1 METPVLL
8 PVSAVAEFMYCPRN
22 FYYRM
27 VEGAEER
34 NAAMLDGALQEQSR
48 EERSRQLRGDAVQ
61 LRQIRIASQYYG
73 LTAELDVVEE
83 LEGSCYPVEYKRGE
97 YKESV
102 ADDVQVCC
110 QALLLEESQAKDVT
124 NAYVHYA
131 ASNRRRKVPLTP
143 ELRDLT
149 LQTIEMARNAL
160 SGGAVPEPLDDERC
174 EGCSLAARCL
184 PGEVAFL
191 QGKSEQP
198 RRIVPSTEIGRVLY
212 VDTYG
217 AYLRKREGYIQVTK
231 EKELLHEIPMTAVDQ
246 VVLVG
251 QVNATTPLL
260 NELLHKGVPVYFCQ
274 YGGRLNG
281 WLQPMWGKNSLLRIA
296 QVRAYDD
303 PATAIRL
310 ARAFVRGKLSNYRTL
325 LLRYHRATENRQ
337 LADAAATIAKTLN
350 SLDSQET
357 LDALRGAEGYASRIW
372 FEAMPGML
380 RRSETDFFFAGR
392 NRRPPRDPVN
402 AMLSFGY
409 SMLAKDLIGELM
421 RIGLD
426 PYVGFLHSAVYGRPA
441 LALDLMEEFRPIIVD
456 SAVLTAIN
464 TNMIGPENFEANELS
479 CMMDEKGRKSFFQAY
494 RNRMNEEIVHPIF
507 GYKLSYRRTLE
518 LQARMLAK
526 TIRGEIDVYRPFLVR

>member
-1 METPVLL
+1 MEAPVLL
-8 PVSAVAEFMYCPRN
+8 PVSAVAEFSYCPRN

-27 VEGAEER
+27 VEGADEK
-34 NAAMLDGALQEQSR
+34 NAAMLEGALQEQAR
-48 EERSRQLRGDAVQ
+48 EERSRQIRGDAVQ
-61 LRQIRIASQYYG
+61 VRQIRIASQYYG

-83 LEGSCYPVEYKRGE
+83 LEGFCYPVEYKRGE

-102 ADDVQVCC
+102 SDDIQVCC
-110 QALLLEESQAKDVT
+110 QAMLLEENLGRDVGA
-124 NAYVHYA
+124 AYIYYA
-131 ASNRRRKVPLTP
+131 ASNRRRKVSLTA

-149 LQTIEMARNAL
+149 LQTIEMAREAL
-160 SGGAVPEPLDDERC
+160 HGGAVPEPLDDERC
-174 EGCSLAARCL
+174 EGCSLATRCL

-191 QGKSEQP
+191 RGKSEQP
-198 RRIVPSTEIGRVLY
+198 KRIIPSAEIGRVLY

-231 EKELLHEIPMTAVDQ
+231 DKELLHEIPMTAVDQ

-251 QVNATTPLL
+251 LVNATTPLL
-260 NELLHKGVPVYFCQ
+260 TELLHKGIPVYFCQ

-296 QVRAYDD
+296 QVRAFDN
-303 PATAIRL
+303 PAMVFSFSK
-310 ARAFVRGKLSNYRTL
+310 AFVRGKLSNYRTL
-325 LLRYHRATENRQ
+325 LLRYHRSTENKQ
-337 LADAAATIAKTLN
+337 LAEAAAAIAKTLN
-350 SLDSQET
+350 TLDSQEG

-380 RRSETDFFFAGR
+380 RRNETDFFFAGR

-409 SMLAKDLIGELM
+409 SMLAKDLVGELM
-421 RIGLD
+421 RVGLD
-426 PYVGFLHSAVYGRPA
+426 PYVGFLHTAVYGRPA

-464 TNMIGPENFEANELS
+464 TNMIGPENFTVTELA
-479 CMMDEKGRKSFFQAY
+479 CAMDEKGRKSFFQAY

-526 TIRGEIDVYRPFLVR
+526 TIRGEIDAYRPFLVR

>member
-1 METPVLL
+1 MEPPILL
-8 PVSAVAEFMYCPRN
+8 PVSAVAEYMYCPRN

-34 NAAMLDGALQEQSR
+34 NAVMLEGALQEEAR
-48 EERSRQLRGDAVQ
+48 EERARQIRGDALQ
-61 LRQIRIASQYYG
+61 WRQIRVASQYYG

-83 LEGSCYPVEYKRGE
+83 LDGCCYPVEYKCGE

-102 ADDVQVCC
+102 PDDVQVCC
-110 QALLLEESQAKDVT
+110 QALLLEENLGIDIEQAFI
-124 NAYVHYA
+124 YYA
-131 ASNRRRKVPLTP
+131 VSNKRRAVLLTP
-143 ELRDLT
+143 TLRDFT
-149 LQTIEMARNAL
+149 LQAIETARDVLAD
-160 SGGAVPEPLDDERC
+160 GAVPEPLDDERC
-174 EGCSLAARCL
+174 DGCSLAARCL

-191 QGKSEQP
+191 RNKGEQP
-198 RRIVPSTEIGRVLY
+198 RRIVPSAELGRVLY

-231 EKELLHEIPMTAVDQ
+231 DKELLHEIPLTAVDQ

-260 NELLHKGVPVYFCQ
+260 TELLHKGVPVYLCQ

-296 QVRAYDD
+296 QVRAFDD
-303 PATAIRL
+303 PAVTLSL
-310 ARAFVRGKLSNYRTL
+310 ARSFVRGKLNNYRTL
-325 LLRYHRATENRQ
+325 LLRYQRSTENGQ
-337 LADAAATIAKTLN
+337 LAEAADTIARTLKT
-350 SLDSQET
+350 LDSQDT
-357 LDALRGAEGYASRIW
+357 LDAVRGAEGFGSRAW
-372 FEAMPGML
+372 FESMPHML
-380 RRSETDFFFAGR
+380 RRGETDFFFAGR

-402 AMLSFGY
+402 ALLSFGY

-421 RIGLD
+421 RVGLD

-464 TNMIGPENFEANELS
+464 TNMVGPDNFTVNDLACTL
-479 CMMDEKGRKSFFQAY
+479 DEKGRKSFFQAY
-494 RNRMNEEIVHPIF
+494 RNRMNEEITHPIF
-507 GYKLSYRRTLE
+507 GYKLSYRRTME

-526 TIRGEIDVYRPFLVR
+526 TIRGEIDGYRPFVVR